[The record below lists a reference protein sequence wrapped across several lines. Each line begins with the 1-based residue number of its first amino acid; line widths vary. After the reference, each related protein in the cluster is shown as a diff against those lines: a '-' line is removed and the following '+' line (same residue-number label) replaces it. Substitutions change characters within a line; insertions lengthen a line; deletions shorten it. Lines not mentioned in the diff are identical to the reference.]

1 MTVDVFVRHSTDCA
15 HQNDRYWKRCK
26 CRKWLYVGGS
36 RKPISAKTRSWDK
49 ASEKARE
56 IETEYNKREQTN
68 STPASSETPPSPS
81 TTKVKTVREAVTAFL
96 EDKQE
101 QNVSKNWLQK
111 YRRELPNFASWCERK
126 VRYIELA
133 QVDLIGLEDY
143 RKTWTGAPATRRK
156 RQERLRSLFRYC
168 IRHRWIYHNV
178 AADLQRIQTKTPPKL
193 PLTREQFSA
202 VMAAVE
208 SYHPRGRDSQWRRM
222 RAMTMLLLLRCSGLR
237 INDAAKLER
246 IALTDSGSLRLYMQ
260 KTGEPVYVPLPPEL
274 VTLLREL
281 RNPDNPRYFF
291 WNGTSD
297 SASPGIRW
305 WCTLK
310 TIFQA
315 AGLPDAHPHML
326 RDTFAV
332 EMLVAGVPIDQVSM
346 LLGHSS
352 VKITEKH
359 YLPWVRARQRQLE
372 ESVRKVWAADPLSLT
387 LPTAQVSVSIN

>member
-1 MTVDVFVRHSTDCA
+1 MTVDVFVRHATDCS
-15 HQNDRYWKRCK
+15 HKDDRYWKRCK
-26 CRKWLYVGGS
+26 CRKWLYITGS
-36 RKPISAKTRSWDK
+36 RKPISAKTRSWDEAVK
-49 ASEKARE
+49 QARK
-56 IETEYNKREQTN
+56 IEDAQAN
-68 STPASSETPPSPS
+68 STSTGGGGTPPSHS
-81 TTKVKTVREAVTAFL
+81 VSNITTVREAVTAFL
-96 EDKQE
+96 EDKEE

-111 YRRELPNFASWCERK
+111 YRRELPHFATWCERK

-133 QVDLIGLEDY
+133 RLDLIGLEDY

-156 RQERLRSLFRYC
+156 RQERLRSFFRYC
-168 IRHRWIYHNV
+168 IRHRWILHNV

-193 PLTREQFSA
+193 PLTRAQFA
-202 VMAAVE
+202 AAVTAVE
-208 SYHPRGRDSQWRRM
+208 RYHPRGRDSEWRRM
-222 RAMTMLLLLRCSGLR
+222 RALTMLLLLRWSGLR

-246 IALTDSGSLRLYMQ
+246 TALTDSGSLRLYMQ
-260 KTGEPVYVPLPPEL
+260 KTGEPVYVPLPPNL
-274 VTLLREL
+274 VTLLEEL

-310 TIFQA
+310 TIFKA
-315 AGLPDAHPHML
+315 AGLPEVHPHML

-332 EMLVAGVPIDQVSM
+332 EMLLAGVPIDQVSM

-359 YLPWVRARQRQLE
+359 YLPWVKARQEQLE
-372 ESVRKVWAADPLSLT
+372 GSVRKAWDVSVT
-387 LPTAQVSVSIN
+387 SHEQVSASIN